1 MWDFMKPKPPTIKPV
16 CQMQPTQEMIKQLE
30 EYRVYVLKSIN
41 CAYTKI
47 LKELSVTDPKS
58 LETLSEVIEE
68 YKEIEASI
76 DVKLTQTEEMIN
88 SFIET
93 YQAQS
98 IDDLRLVC
106 DYDKHTK
113 NLSYRLG
120 KKVE

>member
-16 CQMQPTQEMIKQLE
+16 CQMQPTHEMIKQLE
-30 EYRVYVLKSIN
+30 EYRVYTLKSIN

-76 DVKLTQTEEMIN
+76 DAKLTTMEEMII

-93 YQAQS
+93 YKEQS
-98 IDDLRLVC
+98 IDDLRIFF
-106 DYDKHTK
+106 DYDERTK
-113 NLSYRLG
+113 NLSYRIG
-120 KKVE
+120 KKV